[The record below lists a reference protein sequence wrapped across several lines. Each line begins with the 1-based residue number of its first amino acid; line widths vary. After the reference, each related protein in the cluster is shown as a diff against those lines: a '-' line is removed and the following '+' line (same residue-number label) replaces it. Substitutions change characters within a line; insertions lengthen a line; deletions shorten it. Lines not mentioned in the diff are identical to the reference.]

1 MSAPDPS
8 ARRPRSGDG
17 FVTAADGGAR
27 WGRYGAAG
35 VLVRHVDA
43 EGVPWLFLAR
53 RSAFCHR
60 GGTWGIPGGALDWG
74 EEPLEGAL
82 REFGEEIGVVPS
94 SFTVAEVHE
103 DDHGGWSYWTIVVDV
118 DEPFPEP
125 TSLNWETD
133 EVRWVAAHELGM
145 LALFD
150 AFAATLGRLG
160 ITSAA
165 TGMNDRDATP

>member
-1 MSAPDPS
+1 
-8 ARRPRSGDG
+8 
-17 FVTAADGGAR
+17 
-27 WGRYGAAG
+27 

-133 EVRWVAAHELGM
+133 EVRWVAAQELGV
-145 LALFD
+145 LPLFD

-160 ITSAA
+160 ITSPA
-165 TGMNDRDATP
+165 TGMQDRDTMP

>member
-1 MSAPDPS
+1 M
-8 ARRPRSGDG
+8 
-17 FVTAADGGAR
+17 
-27 WGRYGAAG
+27 
-35 VLVRHVDA
+35 LVRHVDA

-82 REFGEEIGVVPS
+82 REFREEIGVVPP
-94 SFTVAEVHE
+94 SFTVAQVHE

-165 TGMNDRDATP
+165 TGMNDRDTTP